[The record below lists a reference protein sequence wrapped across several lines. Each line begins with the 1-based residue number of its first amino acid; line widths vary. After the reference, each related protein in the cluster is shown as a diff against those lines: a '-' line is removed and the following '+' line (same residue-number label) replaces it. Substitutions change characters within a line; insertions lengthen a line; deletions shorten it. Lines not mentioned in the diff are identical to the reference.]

1 MDKDQMPKVNWT
13 TDTDKINPNNILLMQ
28 EIEKKNAERVKQLI
42 KLRRS
47 NNTLGGLLGIAVL
60 SIYIYTIY
68 TVKQEKFLDDFKE
81 PEKEIIP
88 PKTTS

>member
-1 MDKDQMPKVNWT
+1 MPKVNWT
-13 TDTDKINPNNILLMQ
+13 TDSNKINVSNILLMQ
-28 EIEKKNAERVKQLI
+28 EIEKKNSERVKQLI

-47 NNTLGGLLGIAVL
+47 NKILGSLLGVAVF
-60 SIYIYTIY
+60 SIYLYTIY

-88 PKTTS
+88 PKTNS

>member
-13 TDTDKINPNNILLMQ
+13 TDSNKINASNILLMQ
-28 EIEKKNAERVKQLI
+28 EIEKKNSERVKQLI

-47 NNTLGGLLGIAVL
+47 NRILGSLLGIAVF
-60 SIYIYTIY
+60 SIYFYTIY

-88 PKTTS
+88 PKTNL